1 MNLWWF
7 FVFCFVLLA
16 VNSDSGW
23 WWLLIYAKFPAGGGV
38 VSNYLV
44 VEIKKKKKKKNYLVP
59 IRIKLR
65 KRSNSCRIR
74 NAFALIFSARLHLVP
89 SAFPRQWLTYIHH
102 RRSET
107 VYPYLHLSW
116 CNECSHRT
124 RQWAVSDP
132 NRSRLE
138 RTFLHVKSS
147 VSGCMYHK
155 QA

>member
-1 MNLWWF
+1 MMIFCFL
-7 FVFCFVLLA
+7 FCFV
-16 VNSDSGW
+16 GR
-23 WWLLIYAKFPAGGGV
+23 KFGLGMMMVANLCKIPGRRRRRLELFGFR
-38 VSNYLV
+38 NK
-44 VEIKKKKKKKNYLVP
+44 KKKKKKKNYLVP